1 MKTNDTYCF
10 NMLKKRCG
18 YDTLLKRGCAQKEAA
33 KREKSMSYIC
43 CYELKG
49 TKCLLADERNKKHL
63 LDELLQMH
71 GEKNWPVY
79 VFCVTD
85 ENAYVIT
92 DTGGDTL
99 EKEVQRTIGLFY
111 GRYEGYLRPEKDN
124 FLHLERIRTISRKEE
139 LIEVCLELHCLPV
152 QMGYAHRPGDYWWS
166 SYRTYFGG
174 YAWPMLDCSVLLQLL
189 SEDTEK
195 ALSEFRRLHKSQKRI
210 HCRQ

>member
-99 EKEVQRTIGLFY
+99 EKEVQRTIGLF
-111 GRYEGYLRPEKDN
+111 
-124 FLHLERIRTISRKEE
+124 
-139 LIEVCLELHCLPV
+139 
-152 QMGYAHRPGDYWWS
+152 MGGMRGICAP
-166 SYRTYFGG
+166 
-174 YAWPMLDCSVLLQLL
+174 
-189 SEDTEK
+189 
-195 ALSEFRRLHKSQKRI
+195 KRI
-210 HCRQ
+210 ISCIWSGFARSAGKKN